1 VPVAVA
7 VVALERRSVLAVVS
21 VPASEP
27 RVPGQRL
34 AVVAEPQVPGQVS
47 EPQVSEPQASEPQ
60 VPGPGQRLAPV
71 AAQPEQ
77 EPRARPVAWLVPVSA
92 LQPEVKVARRELASA
107 SGQSLPVP
115 EPVRPPWPE
124 PACSLA
130 PVRRRRSAQPGR
142 WRAERYRP
150 WRRSCF
156 RTRP

>member
-1 VPVAVA
+1 VPEA
-7 VVALERRSVLAVVS
+7 VVALERRSVLAVAS
-21 VPASEP
+21 VPESVPESASEP

-34 AVVAEPQVPGQVS
+34 AAVAEPQVPGQVS
-47 EPQVSEPQASEPQ
+47 EPQVSEPQ
-60 VPGPGQRLAPV
+60 VPGLGQQLAPV

-92 LQPEVKVARRELASA
+92 LQPEVPVARRELASA
-107 SGQSLPVP
+107 PGQSPPVL
-115 EPVRPPWPE
+115 EPVRPPWLE

-130 PVRRRRSAQPGR
+130 PVRRQPSARRGR

-156 RTRP
+156 RMRP

>member
-1 VPVAVA
+1 MAVRGSAAPRELRELWGPRELPALPGPRELPGPLVPRSVPVAVA

-92 LQPEVKVARRELASA
+92 LQPEVKV
-107 SGQSLPVP
+107 
-115 EPVRPPWPE
+115 
-124 PACSLA
+124 
-130 PVRRRRSAQPGR
+130 
-142 WRAERYRP
+142 
-150 WRRSCF
+150 
-156 RTRP
+156 